1 MNPVKK
7 VKPLLVTLGLGLF
20 LGACSG
26 GQGQEAGGESSG
38 EAVQV
43 GILSSAEHNSLAD
56 AEEGFKEAFADAGY
70 VEGED
75 VVFNSQNAQGNNN
88 TLHDMSSQLA
98 KENDLL
104 LGISTASGQA
114 FANIESEK
122 PILFTAVTDP
132 VGAGLVQSLEE
143 PGGNVTGTS
152 DAAPIKEQI
161 DLLISIDPDAEKV
174 GIIYNSGEQNS
185 VIQAEEAA
193 KYIEEQGKEAVQS
206 TVTSTN
212 DVQQVAE
219 SLLNDVDLLWI
230 PTDNT
235 LSAAADTVGQLA
247 IEAQVPI
254 VAASIDHTEVGGLAT
269 YGISYFNTG
278 KQAGKMAVDILQNG
292 KSPAEIPVEKAE
304 EIELYI
310 NEEMAEALGIDPA
323 SIEMQ

>member
-75 VVFNSQNAQGNNN
+75 VVFNSHNAQGNNN

-122 PILFTAVTDP
+122 PILFTAATDP
-132 VGAGLVQSLEE
+132 VGAGLVQSMEE

-161 DLLISIDPDAEKV
+161 DLLISINPDAEKV

-193 KYIEEQGKEAVQS
+193 QYIEEQGKEALQS

-247 IEAQVPI
+247 IDAQVPI
-254 VAASIDHTEVGGLAT
+254 VAGSIDHTEVGGLAT
-269 YGISYFNTG
+269 YGISYFNIG
-278 KQAGKMAVDILQNG
+278 KQAGEMAVDILKNG
-292 KSPAEIPVEKAE
+292 KSPAEIPVETAE
-304 EIELYI
+304 ELELYV